1 MIPSMYEAL
10 RQMDLSSLA
19 DRCGDEMKRQRRRE
33 AFDDQYCLEIFRR
46 AILQG
51 ADQAWTVLQQCF
63 GETVRVWL
71 RSHPSCDLALRR
83 DSEENYIALTFSR
96 FWYAVRDQQW
106 EFQTLYAA
114 LSYLRATLNGI
125 IIDILR
131 THLGAKEVPL
141 PEADSPDE
149 PVVSDEPGDEQ
160 AVWKSLQDL
169 IPEPREQRL
178 FYLLYYCGFKPREI
192 AARCPQAFHDVKE
205 IYRLN
210 HNILE
215 RLRRN
220 RDRLRWLLG
229 DEEV

>member
-1 MIPSMYEAL
+1 M
-10 RQMDLSSLA
+10 
-19 DRCGDEMKRQRRRE
+19 RR
-33 AFDDQYCLEIFRR
+33 
-46 AILQG
+46 
-51 ADQAWTVLQQCF
+51 F

-96 FWYAVRDQQW
+96 FWYAVRDQQV
-106 EFQTLYAA
+106 EFPTLYAA
-114 LSYLRATLNGI
+114 LSYLHATLNGI
-125 IIDILR
+125 IIDIVR

-149 PVVSDEPGDEQ
+149 PVVSDEPGDDL

-169 IPEPREQRL
+169 VPDPREQRL
-178 FYLLYYCGFKPREI
+178 LYLLYYCGFKPREI
-192 AARCPQAFHDVKE
+192 AVRRPQEFHDVKE

-220 RDRLRWLLG
+220 QDRMRWLLG